1 MHGSSD
7 NIKRRGL
14 MLVISAP
21 SGAGKTTLSKLLIE
35 NDQHLRASISV
46 TTRKKRPGEV
56 DGKDY
61 HFVDTAKFKQMVK
74 DNAFME
80 YAEIFG
86 NFYGT
91 LKDAVEKFLE
101 VGEDVVFDIDWQ
113 GHRRLVAT
121 AREDVTSVFILP
133 PSKQE
138 LYKRLKLRHH
148 DEEGVAAFRQERAN
162 DEISHWHEY
171 DYVIINKDLNESFN
185 KLLSI
190 LRAER
195 LKKNRRTGLPAFIR
209 DLLKQEV

>member
-1 MHGSSD
+1 MHKLQD

-21 SGAGKTTLSKLLIE
+21 SGAGKTTLANLLIQH
-35 NDQHLRASISV
+35 DKHLRSSISV

-61 HFVDTAKFKQMVK
+61 YFIDIEEFKKMVK
-74 DNAFME
+74 NNEFME

-86 NFYGT
+86 HFYGT
-91 LKDAVEKFLE
+91 PKATVKKFLE
-101 VGEDVVFDIDWQ
+101 AGEDVVFDIDWQ
-113 GHRRLVAT
+113 GHKRLAAT

-133 PSKQE
+133 PSKYE
-138 LYKRLKLRHH
+138 LYKRLKIRHPNEH
-148 DEEGVAAFRQERAN
+148 EMTKFRQERAD

-171 DYVIINKDLNESFN
+171 DYVIINKNLDESLS
-185 KLLSI
+185 KLLAI

-195 LKKNRRTGLPAFIR
+195 LRKTRRVGLSNFIR
-209 DLLKQEV
+209 NLLKQEV